1 MITVK
6 REEVPLPAG
15 LLPRLESFLSRLWRR
30 LLRRAGGTSTI
41 STVRTR
47 CRRP

>member
-30 LLRRAGGTSTI
+30 LLRRAGED
-41 STVRTR
+41 VH
-47 CRRP
+47 